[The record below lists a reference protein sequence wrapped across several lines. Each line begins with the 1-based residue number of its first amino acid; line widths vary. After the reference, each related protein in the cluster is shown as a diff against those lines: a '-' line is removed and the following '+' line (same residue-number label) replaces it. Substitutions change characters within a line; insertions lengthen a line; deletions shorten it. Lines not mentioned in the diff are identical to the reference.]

1 MGAFLINEEDLIET
15 KMKEVLEHFP
25 ELKHRL
31 NNYAF
36 ELSGGQQQMLAI
48 GRALMQ
54 DPQVLLLDEPSLGLS
69 PKMVQSIFKKIVDI
83 NKEGTAILIVEQN
96 AKQACKIAD
105 KVFVLEDGKIAM
117 HGDRKILNDK
127 RIKHIYLGGR

>member
-1 MGAFLINEEDLIET
+1 MH
-15 KMKEVLEHFP
+15 EVFGHFP

-31 NNYAF
+31 NDHAF

-54 DPQVLLLDEPSLGLS
+54 DPQVLLMDEPSLGLS
-69 PKMVQSIFKKIVDI
+69 PKMVQTIFKKIVEI

-105 KVFVLEDGKIAM
+105 KVFVLEDGKIAL
-117 HGDRKILNDK
+117 HGDRKVLNDP
-127 RIKHIYLGGR
+127 RIKNIYLGGR